1 MASSAGT
8 SLSRSKT
15 RTTFE
20 CGSCGTPHPAWAG
33 RCGTCGEWNS
43 IIEVP
48 IVRRATAAGRCPAG
62 PGAAVVDA
70 RPLSEVVSTDS
81 AAVPTG
87 LAEADR
93 ALGGG
98 LVPGSVTLLGGE
110 PGIGKSTLTLQ
121 LAAER
126 VRSGGRVLLVS
137 AEESAAQVRLRAE
150 RLGAVHDDLWLVDGG
165 SVDAV
170 LDRLDDLGPDLLVVD
185 SIQTVHVA
193 NEGGAPGSIGQVRA
207 AAQRLVAEAKARSLA
222 TVLVGHL
229 TKDGSLAGPKALEH
243 VVDTVVELAGDRHH
257 ALRVLRVAK
266 HRFGPTDEIGL
277 FEMATDGL
285 GSVDDPS
292 RLFLADR
299 AAGVAGSVVSP
310 TMEGHRPLLVEVQ
323 ALVVKATTPHPR
335 RSSQGLDGRRL
346 ALLLA
351 VLDRRVGIDLGA
363 LDVYATV
370 VGGAAATE
378 PAADLPLA
386 LAVVSGVTGHP
397 LDGAT
402 VALGEVG
409 LGGELRQVV
418 GTARRL
424 REAARLGFHRA
435 VVPAGTDE
443 VGGGIE
449 LVRATTLAG
458 AVAAT
463 GLLPTS

>member
-1 MASSAGT
+1 MAPV
-8 SLSRSKT
+8 
-15 RTTFE
+15 E
-20 CGSCGTPHPAWAG
+20 
-33 RCGTCGEWNS
+33 
-43 IIEVP
+43 
-48 IVRRATAAGRCPAG
+48 
-62 PGAAVVDA
+62 A
-70 RPLSEVVSTDS
+70 RPLSEVGSTDS

-137 AEESAAQVRLRAE
+137 AEESAAQVRLRAG

-165 SVDAV
+165 SVDSV
-170 LDRLDDLGPDLLVVD
+170 LDWLDDVRPDLLVVD
-185 SIQTVHVA
+185 SVQTVHVA
-193 NEGGAPGSIGQVRA
+193 DEGGAPGSIGQVRA

-229 TKDGSLAGPKALEH
+229 TKDGSLAGPKVLEH
-243 VVDTVVELAGDRHH
+243 VVDTVVELTGERHH

-277 FEMATDGL
+277 FEMAADGL
-285 GSVDDPS
+285 RSVGDPS

-299 AAGVAGSVVSP
+299 AAGVAGSVVLP
-310 TMEGHRPLLVEVQ
+310 TLEGHRPLLVEVQ

-335 RSSQGLDGRRL
+335 RSPQGLDGRRL

-386 LAVVSGVTGHP
+386 LAVVSGVTGRP

-409 LGGELRQVV
+409 LGGEMRQVV
-418 GTARRL
+418 GTERRL
-424 REAARLGFHRA
+424 REAARLGFCRA
-435 VVPAGTDE
+435 VVPAGTDDL
-443 VGGGIE
+443 GHGIE
-449 LVRATTLAG
+449 LVRVATLAE
-458 AVAAT
+458 AAASL
-463 GLLPTS
+463 GLLPSA